1 MSRRS
6 LALSQPS
13 YITPLSHGTG
23 KPTRFS
29 WVSNL
34 GRRWSTTVSGQNAPS
49 REQVTRLLAVV
60 YADVAGY
67 SRLFAFDDVGTVAR
81 LRSLHHDRIRP
92 AISRFQA
99 QFVQITGDS
108 ILLLFETV
116 GQAVECAVS
125 IQSQSLIDEYPWP
138 EDRRMRLRIG
148 VDVGDVIMDG
158 VNFHSDGVIV
168 ASRLQALC
176 PPGAICVT
184 RTVHERGGER
194 LGLPVEATGPLA
206 LKGVAHPVEAFV
218 LWPPS

>member
-6 LALSQPS
+6 LVLNNPG
-13 YITPLSHGTG
+13 YIAPLSRGTW

-29 WVSNL
+29 WSSNL
-34 GRRWSTTVSGQNAPS
+34 RRRWSTAVSGQSTPS
-49 REQVTRLLAVV
+49 GEQVTRLLAVV
-60 YADVAGY
+60 YADIAGY
-67 SRLFAFDDVGTVAR
+67 SRLFALDDIGTVAR
-81 LRSLHHDRIRP
+81 LRSLHQDRIRP
-92 AISRFQA
+92 AIVRFQA

-125 IQSQSLIDEYPWP
+125 IQSQLLIDEYPWP
-138 EDRRMRLRIG
+138 DDRRMRLRIG

-168 ASRLQALC
+168 ASRLQAVC

-184 RTVHERGGER
+184 RTVHERGAER
-194 LGLPVEATGPLA
+194 LGLPVEAIGPLA